1 MSKSASSAEGG
12 KGNTTGAAMQQHVGV
27 SEPTTTTNLRGSARH
42 AFDRSRTPDPKST
55 SAWPA
60 DIVSSFT
67 YEVAGK
73 LKELGAWKPGE
84 QPETKIKQLAE
95 HVVKEVIAAKT
106 MTSAADEWAAKLM
119 GKVAKMLGDMRAQD
133 FSKWLG
139 ERMVELHTMVD
150 KLKARKLLRAQPKWT
165 RRKSE

>member
-12 KGNTTGAAMQQHVGV
+12 KGNTTGV
-27 SEPTTTTNLRGSARH
+27 
-42 AFDRSRTPDPKST
+42 PKST

-84 QPETKIKQLAE
+84 HPETKIKQLAE

-106 MTSAADEWAAKLM
+106 MTSAADE
-119 GKVAKMLGDMRAQD
+119 VAKMLGDMRAQD

-139 ERMVELHTMVD
+139 ERMVELQTMVD
-150 KLKARKLLRAQPKWT
+150 KLNARKLLRAQPKWT